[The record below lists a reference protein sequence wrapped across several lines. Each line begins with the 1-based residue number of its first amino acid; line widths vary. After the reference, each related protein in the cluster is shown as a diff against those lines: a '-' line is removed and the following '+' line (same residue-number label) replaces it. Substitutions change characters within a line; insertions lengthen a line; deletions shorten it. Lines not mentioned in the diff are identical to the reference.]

1 MRKSDGQKQCQIL
14 QKCNLS
20 FRKFTDIMGAIIGNK
35 GEWSM
40 SYTEILSRLKQNVAK
55 VIVGKEETV
64 DYLLCA
70 LLCSG
75 HVLIEDMP
83 GLGKT
88 SLASALAA
96 SLGCSFRRIQFT
108 PDVVPSDITG
118 FTMFNM
124 KTGEK
129 EIRFGSVMSQIVLA
143 DEINRCGPKTQSAL
157 LEVMQERQVTI
168 DGETFP
174 APMPFMVLATQNPIE
189 TSGTYPLPEAQL
201 DRFMMRLSMGYPS
214 QEEEIE
220 ILRRHRE
227 PGAEGPLSAV
237 ITAEE
242 LCAMQ
247 RSVEQ
252 VICCP
257 EVMRYIVEIAEATRD
272 LNDVRMGISPR
283 GSIALLQASRARALM
298 QGRDYVLPDDVRHLV
313 RPVLSHRL
321 LLRSR
326 GLAQSRSAEEILDA
340 VLQVIP
346 VPVNI

>member
-1 MRKSDGQKQCQIL
+1 M
-14 QKCNLS
+14 
-20 FRKFTDIMGAIIGNK
+20 
-35 GEWSM
+35 
-40 SYTEILSRLKQNVAK
+40 
-55 VIVGKEETV
+55 
-64 DYLLCA
+64 
-70 LLCSG
+70 
-75 HVLIEDMP
+75 
-83 GLGKT
+83 
-88 SLASALAA
+88 
-96 SLGCSFRRIQFT
+96 
-108 PDVVPSDITG
+108 
-118 FTMFNM
+118 
-124 KTGEK
+124 
-129 EIRFGSVMSQIVLA
+129 LA

-227 PGAEGPLSAV
+227 PGAEAPLAAV

-252 VICCP
+252 ITCCP

-346 VPVNI
+346 VPVNV